1 VSVTLNLVIGTVHGI
16 ALLAAANK
24 VPLLVTWDNR
34 DVTEDL
40 GEYII
45 RLGFK
50 TELVEIEITSFGF
63 SELNFKKF
71 WVVLAV
77 K

>member
-1 VSVTLNLVIGTVHGI
+1 VHGI
-16 ALLAAANK
+16 ALLAAARK
-24 VPLLVTWDNR
+24 VPVLVTWDGR

-50 TELVEIEITSFGF
+50 TELAEKEITNFGF

-71 WVVLAV
+71 WAVLAV

>member
-1 VSVTLNLVIGTVHGI
+1 VSVTLNLVIRTVHGI
-16 ALLAAANK
+16 ALLAAASK
-24 VPLLVTWDNR
+24 VPVLVTWENR

-40 GEYII
+40 VEYII
-45 RLGFK
+45 GLGFK
-50 TELVEIEITSFGF
+50 TELAEREITSFGF

>member
-1 VSVTLNLVIGTVHGI
+1 VHGI
-16 ALLAAANK
+16 ALLAAARK
-24 VPLLVTWDNR
+24 VPVLVTWENR

-50 TELVEIEITSFGF
+50 TELAKRKITSFGF

-71 WVVLAV
+71 
-77 K
+77 

>member
-1 VSVTLNLVIGTVHGI
+1 VHGI

-24 VPLLVTWDNR
+24 VPVLVTWDNR
-34 DVTEDL
+34 NVTEYL
-40 GEYII
+40 GEYVT

-50 TELVEIEITSFGF
+50 TELAEKELTSLCF

-71 WVVLAV
+71 WVFLAV
-77 K
+77 KVFKNHC

>member
-16 ALLAAANK
+16 ALLAAARK
-24 VPLLVTWDNR
+24 VPVLVTWDGR

-50 TELVEIEITSFGF
+50 TEL
-63 SELNFKKF
+63 
-71 WVVLAV
+71 A
-77 K
+77 

>member
-1 VSVTLNLVIGTVHGI
+1 MI
-16 ALLAAANK
+16 ALLATASK
-24 VPLLVTWDNR
+24 VPVLVIWENR

-50 TELVEIEITSFGF
+50 TELAEREITSFGF
-63 SELNFKKF
+63 SELNF
-71 WVVLAV
+71 
-77 K
+77 

>member
-16 ALLAAANK
+16 ALLAAASK
-24 VPLLVTWDNR
+24 LPVLVTWDNR
-34 DVTEDL
+34 DVSEDL
-40 GEYII
+40 GEYVI

-50 TELVEIEITSFGF
+50 TELAEREITSFGF
-63 SELNFKKF
+63 GELNFKKF